1 MPETLEMFLRNLQL
15 ARGVEHMAIL
25 RHLREYID
33 ATPIE
38 EIIRQINEIKDK
50 MLLKYLIEAKPI
62 KPILEATLRRYDE
75 LTLEE
80 LKKGKV

>member
-15 ARGVEHMAIL
+15 ARGMDHMAIL

-33 ATPIE
+33 ATPIDE
-38 EIIRQINEIKDK
+38 VIAQINEINDK

-75 LTLEE
+75 LTEKE
-80 LKKGKV
+80 LKGGE

>member
-1 MPETLEMFLRNLQL
+1 MPETLEMFLKNLQL
-15 ARGVEHMAIL
+15 ARGMDHMAIL

-33 ATPIE
+33 ATPIGD
-38 EIIRQINEIKDK
+38 IIRQINEINDK

-75 LTLEE
+75 LTEQE
-80 LKKGKV
+80 RKGGK